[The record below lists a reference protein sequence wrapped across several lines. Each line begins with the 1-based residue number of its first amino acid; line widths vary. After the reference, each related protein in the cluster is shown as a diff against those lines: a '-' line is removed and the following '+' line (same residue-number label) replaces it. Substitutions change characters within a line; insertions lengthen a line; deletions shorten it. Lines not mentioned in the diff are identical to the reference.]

1 MMWRLSQNCYPLLV
15 NILKWSSKYSHCS
28 KIYIRSRRFWVK
40 GQLAFF
46 DIRVFDSNA
55 KRYLHSALPQCYTQ
69 NVKEKK
75 RQYNKRVLQIEHG
88 GFSPLISYGG
98 MSHECSTFIVKSIIW
113 KRDILPSAAINWIQ
127 TKISFALLQSCLLRL
142 RGRRSLSWN
151 IVTVRDDVQFSC
163 EVLKIPRTEQCL
175 CIFKV
180 VCTLKF
186 E

>member
-1 MMWRLSQNCYPLLV
+1 MIWRLSQNCYPLLV

-98 MSHECSTFIVKSIIW
+98 MSHNAVRLLSNLLSEKGTYYLRQQSTGYKQKFH
-113 KRDILPSAAINWIQ
+113 
-127 TKISFALLQSCLLRL
+127 LLYC
-142 RGRRSLSWN
+142 N
-151 IVTVRDDVQFSC
+151 PVYY
-163 EVLKIPRTEQCL
+163 
-175 CIFKV
+175 
-180 VCTLKF
+180 VCVEDEASVET
-186 E
+186 